1 MAASEQREGIDR
13 PGAGVTQT
21 DAGVIAIV
29 RLRSTEPADEA
40 LEHLLAGGITSVEVT
55 LPSPGSLA
63 AVRRWRS
70 RPDVRVGVGTVLCAR
85 DAEAA
90 IEAGAQFLVTPTTN
104 LPVLSTATAAG
115 TPVACGALTPTEIL
129 LAWESGA
136 WTVKVFP
143 IDAMGG
149 ARYIRNLKG
158 PLPDIPLVPTGGVS
172 VATTTEYAEVGCV
185 GVGIGTALVDETTVA
200 EGAWHILTERAATFV
215 AAWEKGRH
223 NG

>member
-1 MAASEQREGIDR
+1 VAPNSQ
-13 PGAGVTQT
+13 

-29 RLRSTEPADEA
+29 RLRTNEPADEV
-40 LEHLLAGGITSVEVT
+40 LDHLVAGGIGAVEVT

-70 RPDVRVGVGTVLCAR
+70 RSDVRIGVGTVITAH
-85 DAEAA
+85 DAEQA
-90 IEAGAQFLVTPTTN
+90 IEAGAQFLVTPTTS
-104 LPVLSTATAAG
+104 LPVLTTAAQAG
-115 TPVACGALTPTEIL
+115 IPVACGALTPTEIQ
-129 LAWESGA
+129 LAWDCGA

-172 VATTTEYAEVGCV
+172 VTTTTEYAEVGCV
-185 GVGIGTALVDETTVA
+185 GVGIGSALVDEATVA
-200 EGAWHILTERAATFV
+200 EGAWERLAGRAAAFV
-215 AAWEKGRH
+215 AAWEKGLSAAS
-223 NG
+223 